1 MNPEISARIARLSRR
16 QMLYALS
23 IGGVATAFDWHVP
36 AYAAQALSPAAT
48 QPLAAL
54 NRFPRMVQEFFVARE
69 NALHKQRLERL
80 AALKTKA
87 DAEAYVK
94 AVRGKIRE
102 SFGPFPEQTPLNAR
116 VTKIVERD
124 AYKIENVLFES
135 RPGFLVSANLY
146 IPKGRRLPLP
156 GVVGSCGHSENG
168 KAIDTYQSF
177 CQGLARL
184 GYVVLIFDPI
194 GQGERMQYVDA
205 SWKPTHGTGTAE
217 HNYAG
222 IQQVLVD
229 ERFCTWRA
237 WDAVR
242 ALDYLVTRE
251 EVDTRHLGITGNSGG
266 GTMTTW
272 LCGLDDR
279 WTMAAPSCFVT
290 ELRRNMENEL
300 GADMEQIPPRA
311 LALGLDHEDFLAA
324 LAPKPVIILAKEKD
338 YFDARGNEAAYERLK
353 RLYRLLGAE
362 DHVSYFIGPT
372 YHGYSQENREAMYRW
387 FNRWT
392 GISDAKTEPKLALE
406 KDETLWC
413 TPQGQVA
420 ALKSKPIYDF
430 TREKSKLL
438 ASQRMQRGSL
448 DAAALGRTVATT
460 LRLPERSGVP
470 EFRILRPLPD
480 RKYPIRHALPYMVE
494 TDRGVHALV
503 YRLTRE
509 PLLSRP
515 PRETS
520 KAILYVSDQSADAE
534 LRSEPLVRELI
545 EADPSAAFHT
555 CDVRGIGESTPQ
567 TTTLNASDE
576 YNTDYFYS
584 SHGLLLD
591 YPYIGQRTFDVLR
604 VLDWLAAWGYVQVH
618 LVARGQGAAPA
629 AFAALLSAHVT
640 RVTLKHPPVS
650 YAEIAESPDYNWPLS
665 ALPPGVLASF
675 DLPDCYR
682 ALKAKDLRLLEP
694 LHREGLA
701 FNRRAEPSSAE
712 SAWRAAPASTPPR
725 SQRRRA

>member
-1 MNPEISARIARLSRR
+1 
-16 QMLYALS
+16 MLQALS
-23 IGGVATAFDWHVP
+23 VGGAATAVDWQVP
-36 AYAAQALSPAAT
+36 AYATQAAAAAET
-48 QPLAAL
+48 PPFAAL

-69 NALHKQRLERL
+69 NALHQQRLERL

-87 DAEAYVK
+87 DAEAYVRT
-94 AVRGKIRE
+94 VRGKIRE
-102 SFGPFPEQTPLNAR
+102 SFGPFPEKTPLNAR
-116 VTKIVERD
+116 VTKSSDRD
-124 AYKIENVLFES
+124 AYKIENVIFES

-146 IPKGRRLPLP
+146 LPKGRRSPLP
-156 GVVGSCGHSENG
+156 GVVGSCGHSANG
-168 KAIDTYQSF
+168 KAIETYQSF

-205 SWKPTHGTGTAE
+205 NWKPIRGTGTAE

-222 IQQVLVD
+222 IQQILVD

-251 EVDTRHLGITGNSGG
+251 EVDKRHLGITGNSGG

-272 LCGLDDR
+272 VCGLDDR

-362 DHVSYFIGPT
+362 DNVAYFIGPT

-387 FNRWT
+387 FNRCT
-392 GISDAKTEPKLALE
+392 GMSDATAEPKLVLE
-406 KDETLWC
+406 KEETLWC
-413 TPQGQVA
+413 TPHGQVA
-420 ALKSKPIYDF
+420 ALGSKPIHDF

-438 ASQRMQRGSL
+438 ASRRGRL
-448 DAAALGRTVATT
+448 DAEALGRTVAQT
-460 LRLPERSGVP
+460 LRLPERAGVP

-515 PRETS
+515 PRETK

-534 LRSEPLVRELI
+534 LRSEPLVRELV
-545 EADPSAAFHT
+545 EADPEAAFHT
-555 CDVRGIGESTPQ
+555 CDVRGIGESTPR
-567 TTTLNASDE
+567 TTSLNNTDE

-584 SHGLLLD
+584 SHGLMLD

-604 VLDWLAAWGYVQVH
+604 VLDWLAAWGYDQVH
-618 LVARGQGAAPA
+618 LAARGQGAAPA
-629 AFAALLSAHVT
+629 AFAALLAPQVA
-640 RVTLKHPPVS
+640 RVTLKHPPAS
-650 YAEIAESPDYNWPLS
+650 YAEIAESADYNWPLS
-665 ALPPGVLASF
+665 ALPPGALAGF

-682 ALKAKDLRLLEP
+682 ALKAKSLRLIEP
-694 LHREGLA
+694 LGAGGR
-701 FNRRAEPSSAE
+701 
-712 SAWRAAPASTPPR
+712 T
-725 SQRRRA
+725 

>member
-1 MNPEISARIARLSRR
+1 
-16 QMLYALS
+16 MLGALS
-23 IGGVATAFDWHVP
+23 IGGAGTVLDWHIP
-36 AYAAQALSPAAT
+36 AYAAQAASAVAT
-48 QPLAAL
+48 RPLAAL

-69 NALHKQRLERL
+69 NALHQQRLERL

-94 AVRGKIRE
+94 TVRGKIRE
-102 SFGPFPEQTPLNAR
+102 SFGPFPEKTPLNSR
-116 VTKIVERD
+116 VTKVVERD
-124 AYKIENVLFES
+124 TYTIENVLFES
-135 RPGFLVSANLY
+135 RPAFLVSANLY
-146 IPKGRRLPLP
+146 IPKGRRFPLP
-156 GVVGSCGHSENG
+156 GVVGSCGHSANG

-205 SWKPTHGTGTAE
+205 NWKPVRGTGTAE

-222 IQQVLVD
+222 IQQVPVD

-237 WDAVR
+237 WDAIR
-242 ALDYLVTRE
+242 ALDYLITRK

-324 LAPKPVIILAKEKD
+324 LAPKPVIVLAKEKD

-362 DHVSYFIGPT
+362 DNVEYFIGPT

-387 FNRWT
+387 FNRCT
-392 GISDAKTEPKLALE
+392 GISDARTEPKLVLE
-406 KDETLWC
+406 KEETLWC
-413 TPQGQVA
+413 TPNGQVA
-420 ALKSKPIYDF
+420 ALRSKPIHDF

-438 ASQRMQRGSL
+438 ASKRPRL
-448 DAAALGRTVATT
+448 DAASLGRTVALT
-460 LRLPERSGVP
+460 LRLPERSSVP

-480 RKYPIRHALPYMVE
+480 RQYPIRHALPYMVE

-503 YRLTRE
+503 YRLSKE

-515 PRETS
+515 PRETR

-545 EADPSAAFHT
+545 DSDPEAAFHT

-567 TTTLNASDE
+567 TTSLNDSDE

-591 YPYIGQRTFDVLR
+591 YPYVGQRTFDVLR
-604 VLDWLAAWGYVQVH
+604 VLDWLAAWDYNQVH
-618 LVARGQGAAPA
+618 LAARGQGAAPA
-629 AFAALLSAHVT
+629 AFAALLSPHVT
-640 RVTLKHPPVS
+640 RVTLKYPPAS
-650 YAEIAESPDYNWPLS
+650 YAEIAESPDYDWPLS
-665 ALPPGVLASF
+665 ALPPGVLAVF
-675 DLPDCYR
+675 DMPDCYR
-682 ALKAKDLRLLEP
+682 ALKAQDLRLVEP
-694 LHREGLA
+694 RGA
-701 FNRRAEPSSAE
+701 RGRI
-712 SAWRAAPASTPPR
+712 
-725 SQRRRA
+725 

>member
-1 MNPEISARIARLSRR
+1 
-16 QMLYALS
+16 MLYALS
-23 IGGVATAFDWHVP
+23 IAGGGACSWQFP
-36 AYAAQALSPAAT
+36 AHAAQAAAAGT
-48 QPLAAL
+48 PPLAPL
-54 NRFPRMVQEFFVARE
+54 NRFPRMVQEFFVGRE
-69 NALHKQRLERL
+69 TALHQQRLDRL
-80 AALKTKA
+80 AALTSKA
-87 DAEAYVK
+87 DAEAYVRSI
-94 AVRGKIRE
+94 RGRIRE
-102 SFGPFPEQTPLNAR
+102 SFGPFPERTPLNAR
-116 VTKIVERD
+116 VTKVVERD
-124 AYKIENVLFES
+124 AYRIENVLFES

-146 IPKGRRLPLP
+146 VPKGRPFPLP
-156 GVVGSCGHSENG
+156 GVVGTCGHSANG

-205 SWKPTHGTGTAE
+205 NWKPIRGTGTAE

-242 ALDYLVTRE
+242 ALDYLATRQ

-300 GADMEQIPPRA
+300 GADMEQMPPRA

-362 DHVSYFIGPT
+362 DNVAYFIGPT
-372 YHGYSQENREAMYRW
+372 YHGYSKENREAMYRW
-387 FNRWT
+387 FNRCT
-392 GISDAKTEPKLALE
+392 GISDATSEPTLVLE

-420 ALKSKPIYDF
+420 ALRSKPIHDF
-430 TREKSKLL
+430 TRERSKAL
-438 ASQRMQRGSL
+438 ASTRTARGRL
-448 DAAALGRTVATT
+448 DPPALARGVADL
-460 LRLPERSGVP
+460 LRLPDRSGVP

-515 PRETS
+515 PRETRN
-520 KAILYVSDQSADAE
+520 AILYVSDQSADAE
-534 LRSEPLVRELI
+534 LRNEPLVRELI
-545 EADPSAAFHT
+545 EATPDAAFHA
-555 CDVRGIGESTPQ
+555 CDVRGIGESAPQ
-567 TTTLNASDE
+567 TTSLNDQDE
-576 YNTDYFYS
+576 YSTDYFYS
-584 SHGLLLD
+584 SHGLVLD
-591 YPYIGQRTFDVLR
+591 YPYVGQRTFDVLR
-604 VLDWLAAWGYVQVH
+604 VLDWLAAWGYDQVH
-618 LVARGQGAAPA
+618 LAARGQGAAPA
-629 AFAALLSAHVT
+629 TFAALLSPQVT
-640 RVTLKHPPVS
+640 RVTLKHPPAS
-650 YAEIAESPDYNWPLS
+650 YAAIAESLEYRWPLS

-682 ALKAKDLRLLEP
+682 ALEARGLRLIEP
-694 LHREGLA
+694 LGARG
-701 FNRRAEPSSAE
+701 R
-712 SAWRAAPASTPPR
+712 T
-725 SQRRRA
+725 